1 MLAPICALVVV
12 ACWAAA
18 YAVSRTRVR
27 RCAARWLEAAGCTG
41 TAVPGAAW
49 LESDALN
56 AWPGALVAR
65 TGQRV
70 RLRAAYDAGI
80 LAAGALLVCAC
91 AVVALGAAQTV
102 IPTTRRAEE
111 LHKRDAV
118 MYPVVPGATVPLAHT
133 LPLLC
138 TAIFGQLIH
147 EAGHALAAALDGV
160 APLRAGAMLVFPFVP
175 VAYVVL
181 PRMRRGTPERRR
193 GALRIVA
200 AGVWHNLVF
209 VGALFAVARAA
220 HLLLLT
226 DAHALLVERAGAD
239 IRAWIPPGSAIVAL
253 GDRSVAELPAAERLA
268 LWDAFRAGDALDA
281 GRCVPLDLWSSA
293 SDACCAAPTY
303 TQACFDDGSAGR
315 CLDALRT
322 YTALP
327 PCGAACDGKC
337 VTAVPR
343 ERLAHIT
350 VSDGADVRK
359 VVVRGGINAAVTTQ
373 TLVPAVRLLVG
384 RGARLVRYARLWH
397 WYAMVTGVALCVFNM
412 LPLPGLDGSAYVRIA
427 LEACVSARGDG
438 DALDIDDDMEDP
450 ATPQER
456 AEDQFAAHAQ
466 RIIERVALAATAVA
480 LIGSIVSLM

>member
-1 MLAPICALVVV
+1 MLAPICALVV

-18 YAVSRTRVR
+18 YGVSRTRMR
-27 RCAARWLEAAGCTG
+27 RCAAQWLEAAGCTG
-41 TAVPGAAW
+41 AVVPGAASI
-49 LESDALN
+49 ESDALN
-56 AWPGALVAR
+56 SWPGAVVAR
-65 TGQRV
+65 TGQRA
-70 RLRAAYDAGI
+70 RLRAVYDAGI

-91 AVVALGAAQTV
+91 AVVAVGAAQTV
-102 IPTTRRAEE
+102 IPTRRVE
-111 LHKRDAV
+111 LHKRDSV

-133 LPLLC
+133 VPLLC

-181 PRMRRGTPERRR
+181 PHMRRGTPERRR
-193 GALRIVA
+193 SALRIVA
-200 AGVWHNLVF
+200 AGVWHNLLF
-209 VGALFAVARAA
+209 VGVLFAAARVAQ
-220 HLLLLT
+220 LLLLT
-226 DAHALLVERAGAD
+226 DAHGLLVEHAGAD

-253 GDRSVAELPAAERLA
+253 GDRSVAELPADERLA
-268 LWDAFRAGDALDA
+268 LWHAFLAGDALDA
-281 GRCVPLDLWSSA
+281 GRCVPLDLWLSA

-359 VVVRGGINAAVTTQ
+359 VVVRGGLNAAVTTQ

-384 RGARLVRYARLWH
+384 SGARLVRHARLWS
-397 WYAMVTGVALCVFNM
+397 WYAVVTGVALCVFNM

-427 LEACVSARGDG
+427 LEGCVSARGDG
-438 DALDIDDDMEDP
+438 DALEIDDMEDP

-456 AEDQFAAHAQ
+456 AEDQRAAYAQ

-480 LIGSIVSLM
+480 LTGSIVSLM